1 MSILS
6 LPIVSNSLPLQ
17 FHKAKDYLPRAA
29 ERRGKQT
36 LQALVEVVPPKEVYV
51 HEAVP
56 EKEAPACNKFYQ
68 ILFQLGY
75 LRPTAIIP
83 FNQNKVVVPID
94 EISVYYTGFK
104 LLEKIS

>member
-1 MSILS
+1 MPILIF
-6 LPIVSNSLPLQ
+6 PIVSNSLPLQ

-56 EKEAPACNKFYQ
+56 EKEAAACNKFYQ
-68 ILFQLGY
+68 
-75 LRPTAIIP
+75 
-83 FNQNKVVVPID
+83 
-94 EISVYYTGFK
+94 
-104 LLEKIS
+104 LLHTH